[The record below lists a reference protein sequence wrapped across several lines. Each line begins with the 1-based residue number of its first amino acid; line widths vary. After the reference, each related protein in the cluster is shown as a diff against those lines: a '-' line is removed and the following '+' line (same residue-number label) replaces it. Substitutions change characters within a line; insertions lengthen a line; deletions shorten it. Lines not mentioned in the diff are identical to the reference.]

1 MTARIGQ
8 LPVHVFVSTTNDVK
22 GTLENI
28 GEIFIYWLCYMHV
41 FNPSIFMGGGGGVEW
56 VG

>member
-28 GEIFIYWLCYMHV
+28 GEIFIYWLCYMPV